1 MPSFDVDRERL
12 NVFEIGDEYRFAE
25 YFDRTD
31 LFEDLSEYY
40 VDDVYRFEIPAE
52 EFPDVRERL
61 EDAYYDPVVVSDL
74 EAYCVVIEQYEK
86 HAEILKLSVA
96 NWECSGH
103 RFFLMRSEFAVEK
116 ALQRG
121 ATRIEE
127 TEFVVGL

>member
-1 MPSFDVDRERL
+1 M
-12 NVFEIGDEYRFAE
+12 FEVGDEYLFQE
-25 YFDRTD
+25 YFDRTA

-40 VDDVYRFEIPAE
+40 VDDAYRFEITAE

-61 EDAYYDPVVVSDL
+61 EDAYYDSVVVSDL
-74 EAYCVVIEQYEK
+74 EPYCVVIEKYEK
-86 HAEILKLSVA
+86 HGEILKQSVA
-96 NWECSGH
+96 NWERSGH